1 MTADEEGP
9 GNGVARTGRW
19 HDLVSFTGVVI
30 RDGDD
35 PRAVTDRLRRWSSTI
50 DIDRTPAA
58 DDEETRA
65 VWRARA

>member
-9 GNGVARTGRW
+9 GNGVARTGRG
-19 HDLVSFTGVVI
+19 HDLLSFTGVAF
-30 RDGDD
+30 REGDD
-35 PRAVTDRLRRWSSTI
+35 PRAVTHGLRKWSSTI
-50 DIDRTPAA
+50 DIDGTPAL